1 MEWMILPLK
10 RYAEFSG
17 RSRRQE
23 IWLYFLMLFLFFIVM
38 FTMLFMIGFGAA
50 ITAQQTNASPFAA
63 LASMGIGF
71 AIFGLISLAL
81 LIPTIAVQ
89 VRRLHD
95 IDWSGWWVMAYYG
108 PYLAALVLSILAL
121 STNTPTLQI
130 VSVVFSLMSW
140 LAVIMLIVLY
150 CLPGTVGPN
159 RFGGDPLR
167 ANSDLAETFG

>member
-23 IWLYFLMLFLFFIVM
+23 IWLYFLMLFLFFMVM
-38 FTMLFMIGFGAA
+38 FTILFMVGFGAA
-50 ITAQQTNASPFAA
+50 LAAQQTNAGPFAA

-95 IDWSGWWVMAYYG
+95 IDWSGWWVMLYYG
-108 PYLAALVLSILAL
+108 PYLIVFVLSILAV
-121 STNTPTLQI
+121 TTGTPALQI
-130 VSVVFSLMSW
+130 ISMVFSLVSW
-140 LAVIMLIVLY
+140 LALIVLIVLY

-167 ANSDLAETFG
+167 AESDLADTFR

>member
-23 IWLYFLMLFLFFIVM
+23 IWLYFLMLFLFFMVM
-38 FTMLFMIGFGAA
+38 FTVLFMIGFGAA
-50 ITAQQTNASPFAA
+50 LSASQGAAGPFAA
-63 LASMGIGF
+63 LASMGIGL

-95 IDWSGWWVMAYYG
+95 IDWSGWWVMTYYG
-108 PYLAALVLSILAL
+108 PYLLTFVLSILAI
-121 STNTPTLQI
+121 STNTPSLQI
-130 VSVVFSLMSW
+130 VGVILSLVSW
-140 LAVIMLIVLY
+140 LALIVLIVLY

-167 ANSDLAETFG
+167 ADTDLADTFR